1 MESKINQVQ
10 VAYQQFYTSI
20 GIENVWKGFLDG
32 AKSVIDTLNSLPKLF
47 GTIPVGAIAMV
58 TNIISLIKTVVLQ
71 GFSSIATN
79 IEAILQ
85 EANGGAA
92 NTAQAGGANIG
103 ATWGKSVAEA
113 IRASRGDIQNAMD
126 EALGKAKNGNVNNDN
141 TKNNNRTFDDFTPK
155 QTAKGYN
162 GYKYEGYKL
171 LADDDR
177 KYTDDPAAVEAY
189 LDIMDDLK
197 NEFQATYGELSEAS
211 FQAFHNIKSDFAM
224 GEISAAQ
231 SAKRISETFDAQL
244 KKAGKSADEIPK
256 AINQAMGKININAL
270 GEKIAAGLAKTGD
283 FLKKHADK
291 FKTIGQVGSL
301 IAASINTETEAGM
314 RASGA
319 TNTLGGVASLGGAI
333 GLAMAQQWPQAIMTA
348 FTGITN
354 IISGISSFIIT
365 GEERLEML
373 TKRAESSNNE
383 AKQAK
388 SEYNILNNALNK
400 INELDKTRFD
410 SEENMQA
417 YQNAVNELT
426 TQFPELIAGFDAAGN
441 AILSASNAE
450 AVLTAAREKS
460 AQAAYKAAQDEVK
473 RAEQAVTNT
482 KQTYDTAL
490 TGFVQNTGALSN
502 ITGGAHGEYE
512 GKTSY
517 QALLNVINNEKNRA
531 LLTLFNDWAESNIE
545 NLPYAHDFMRS
556 PTKETY
562 DNIYNLLKSD
572 TESELASNLKD
583 QFDTIMAGREAILG
597 AEEVYN
603 SQLREEF
610 QQAINNLTQ
619 SAINDNTQGLTESSQ
634 QTIDAANALITLFNE
649 KQQELIDRGIITR
662 ETAEIIRGELS
673 TVNSAQEDYLDA
685 QATLAAGLKA
695 QASAWQSVGANLDK
709 NYIKENSALV
719 GILSNI
725 MSQEDNQDNWQTY
738 VDNAEKFYSRLSDAR
753 KELLNRM
760 LSDTS
765 NYSFEDI
772 TKEFNITDTADEN
785 DLYNVL
791 EKYYSPIIEQIQ
803 NDLIQALS
811 RKAESMGPVIESQF
825 ERAIGKASTV
835 ADRQYLLQALSQFD
849 KTNNEDI
856 LAGYL
861 DFFDEIQTLDSQVRA
876 SVYNY
881 VQQYGLETKTGIE
894 ALKKALDNADIKMD
908 TSGLEEINNS
918 LITSVGLE
926 LQTSLNTLTTGWKE
940 QSKELSKLIS
950 GGLSLEEAD
959 QFVSKAAAIGLKL
972 DLNKDF
978 INAGGKLTLTAEAV
992 NKYWDKLNT
1001 ITEETADMWQSQ
1013 LSEAEKLLTS
1023 EGLIYK
1029 LDNEKLL
1036 QELGITDEKY
1046 FSEYGFLNV
1055 EGVKTLQDVYNSLKE
1070 QDAAFAAYL
1079 QYRQEQYELL
1089 YQSAQFNQGDWSAL
1103 VNIDW
1108 RELANTKN
1116 LSDLSAK
1123 GVNIETLR
1131 NAKNILN
1138 EQFSSLISDAL
1149 TLGFENIDWS
1159 KYTAILKLSGAN
1171 IKDFSGSY
1179 EKFIERY
1186 LDYTG
1191 QTIESIND
1199 SIIQAI
1205 QKDRTPNRDIINA
1218 TKDLTFTSGTRA
1230 YGSLD
1235 SIKTLADTLKV
1246 RVDTLIGNY
1255 IESLDSYAV
1264 ELSNVPA
1271 DKIQAILANE
1281 SAIVDSVNEFLQS
1294 IVDAIGN
1301 GIQGKLTYQGR
1312 DELIA
1317 QLGQLG
1323 INYITA
1329 ADFTQTADGLK
1340 LSVDAAY
1347 ELYKALSQ
1355 IDTYKGQLVFD
1366 ELYDSLTQTGEA
1378 CENILTTMASI
1389 ATAEGNLGKVPNGD
1403 LQERLNL
1410 YRQIARVQM
1419 DNPDSY
1425 KFMDNKLPTGMQG
1438 AVNFYSDWAKAAKTI
1453 KSSSASGYM
1462 EMQDFYN
1469 IINEINNMAAISGEV
1484 KLGAYTLDGNLSSA
1498 AELIQKAFDNL
1509 KMVDGK
1515 GMMVKLSGIG
1525 ADFSFAGADFSA
1537 GVDSG
1542 LQDFARAQIDMLD
1555 GMIQML
1561 EAVVAMEDALEG
1573 LDSVAGE
1580 DKTLDFGEIF
1590 HFNVDTG
1597 SYEYNDNFSER
1608 VLKPLQKELEQNEE
1622 TKELL
1627 SHYYIEGQ
1635 SIAEIIEKGNAALK
1649 DLNYDQVVNMQKLWQ
1664 GIYELLSHD
1673 YGDLTTLTEEI
1684 NRLLDS
1690 SGLRGILSSFTVK
1703 ENIGILITPDG
1714 EISIDL
1720 SDEALSKLNISRED
1734 AENILNDYA
1743 KNSKTVTSDPIR
1755 YERFLTLIGIIEVQD
1770 SKQGKIIKYQ
1780 NHEYTEDEFNTLL
1793 NRLSKFGS
1801 IENLKPQVNDNGE
1814 LTFTTTYSGI
1824 NTTIEISPEGSTVYK
1839 AGNKTYSSLAELYRD
1854 NSPKLQGQEGKAA
1867 GGSSIDY
1874 KNITFE
1880 GVAGTATVRQTFDTD
1895 GTITYIADV
1904 NGTAIKASSFEELE
1918 QAVIAY
1924 LKDNPTDT
1932 TTNSPESEAAGDEV
1946 TPITTPPQTLTLK
1959 PGEVTVETK
1968 DLQDYTVQQIQ
1979 EAKEAVKKALNG
1991 EELNDDEKDLI
2002 VTINPDIQVGDG
2014 QFSKEGLEGLAN
2026 ALNGIED
2033 KIITLT
2039 VIGDDAEWLQQL
2051 LESKDNPIPVT
2062 ATISVTNGKGEAGG
2076 EGGGVTADGTYSID
2090 TIQLAATAIQLVQ
2103 GEGGKPTVDA
2113 VGLGT
2118 LLTGAIYLATQLA
2131 TLIPGDAFDTSVDK
2145 LPLDNI
2151 PLQQAILK
2159 VINILLDAAESK
2171 VNDVGVV
2178 AAAKANPF
2186 SIDNLTAT
2194 VLALVLAAAPEAVDQ
2209 SELPLQSG
2217 STLAEHIGVL
2227 KAWVDSI
2234 LVNASDADVNNS
2246 GVKAQIKSTPINIE
2260 TITAIVNDI
2269 LAQLGIGVDP
2279 QGEINSLIPEPQPIQ
2294 RSVQVGINPSYGIFD
2309 ENGQLKPGLNIDDL
2323 LKPITDLDFS
2333 KVQLNLSAGGMV
2345 YNNPNGG
2352 NQTNG
2357 TSNLGLNLTAVE
2369 ESIASLQSSL
2379 NSLIPAELSTTIT
2392 NTSSA
2397 MSTMIPDIS
2406 EAASNVTNSLNDML
2420 SGFDA
2425 NKEIT
2430 VTITLDVKSND
2441 TGTSSVKGTR
2451 PSVITISNSTSA
2463 SGGGRARAK
2472 GQRTLMG
2479 ELGPELVVSHGR
2491 YYVVGENGA
2500 EFVDLDD
2507 DAIVFNH
2514 LQTKRLLQNGITSRG
2529 APITNERN
2537 AVSFA
2542 TGTQGPALASAAQ
2555 ALAQLKQIRAMW
2567 ESMLTATLSSL
2578 GKKAG
2583 SGGGKGK
2590 GGGGKGKGGG
2600 GSGSGGGGGGGGGGE
2615 DDKEVN
2621 AAYIADLERWY
2632 NLLRQ
2637 IAKLEQDISYEEQL
2651 RSKIE
2656 SDRVVN
2662 GSALYESRK
2671 RQLDQLDQE
2680 IAKNKE
2686 LSALQKSYYDARR
2699 KDLESTNFGKI
2710 FTFDEN
2716 GLMQW
2721 NDNAVMA
2728 NGQRGGLF
2736 ALEELNR
2743 MDEYGRPAYTA
2754 RQQYEML
2761 KSWGFSAE
2769 MEYDNNGNKIELED
2783 INDEEGYA
2791 KMVQAFNDRMDGWK
2805 DELDSLYDSYN
2816 EQLEKATS
2824 NETKRNELL
2833 QQIVDNQLSVE
2844 KSVLGA
2850 IEAREKAVID
2860 ELKNEQTALKES
2872 TDAYLDGLNRQLD
2885 QEKQLYARQDQD
2897 QELTRL
2903 QRQLAIL
2910 QRTGGSASQIRSLQN
2925 EIANKSQDRY
2935 FDLQQEQIDAVKDAA
2950 EKQQEQLDQQIKIME
2965 ETLEYQKENGL
2976 LWAEVAQVMQGT
2988 PQEITAFIAQYTPSY
3003 RSNSELQIAEDLRKL
3018 TGEVE
3023 DWVAYR
3029 DDEDEKVSTALA
3041 FPWESFVES
3050 TNHRYDELLSGDVG
3064 IIARAMFDELYS
3076 QTGDSTKSGI
3086 AVLEWL
3092 EGKYGPGA
3100 PQELTPEQ
3108 EAAQAEAQK
3117 TKEWAQELYEEL
3129 TGIYSQI
3136 TGLNANSRRI
3146 KALDEL
3152 GFDKKDILKIF
3163 ETYYADVIKLGLGP
3177 GILTGTGANADYD
3190 PKYALEK
3197 IELQYFT
3204 DKTQTYSQ
3212 TQANKIYNEILPIL
3226 QRIAEGSSY
3235 KIDLINN
3242 STYTPDVQLGTLM
3255 NPYWGNM
3262 STELESLVTTLRP
3275 TSGGSFPE
3283 SKYLKQ
3289 IITDWLMKQW
3299 KTWQAPGV
3307 AIKKQSSGDRRLSG
3321 AGGSTSTEPYS
3332 YYTKLSPVLQTQL
3345 VGSDGYVYVDTEGN
3359 IYKIVDNDI
3368 SKDIEA
3374 RAAGY
3379 TGGLVMTKEQYDAWM
3394 SSSSVY
3400 SASQVNQE
3408 LEHLKAVYGA
3418 TSISDLKGLLGSN
3431 YKLPSGYTLSEAGG
3445 VIESLGRYDTAF
3457 NTGLNVGTLNAE
3469 INITT
3474 TDANVGQEVV
3484 DALNAAMQK
3493 TARRVP

>member
-1 MESKINQVQ
+1 MRFLALVSNVDLLKENIANAQNSEDIGTLQALKAMDSLESKLNQVQ
-10 VAYQQFYTSI
+10 VAYQQFYTTI
-20 GIENVWKGFLDG
+20 GVENVWKGFLDG
-32 AKSVIDTLNSLPKLF
+32 TKSVIDTLNNLPKLF
-47 GTIPVGAIAMV
+47 GAIPLNAVAVIGSA
-58 TNIISLIKTVVLQ
+58 ISLIKTIALQ
-71 GFSSIATN
+71 GVAQI
-79 IEAILQ
+79 ILQ
-85 EANGGAA
+85 VKNNLKASEGEIVQVTGEIGKNA
-92 NTAQAGGANIG
+92 AQAAVNQANNEIKKANFAQTIKKSAGDIANSIG
-103 ATWGKSVAEA
+103 AVGVMIGA
-113 IRASRGDIQNAMD
+113 
-126 EALGKAKNGNVNNDN
+126 
-141 TKNNNRTFDDFTPK
+141 
-155 QTAKGYN
+155 
-162 GYKYEGYKL
+162 
-171 LADDDR
+171 
-177 KYTDDPAAVEAY
+177 
-189 LDIMDDLK
+189 IMDK
-197 NEFQATYGELSEAS
+197 TT
-211 FQAFHNIKSDFAM
+211 KS
-224 GEISAAQ
+224 GRE
-231 SAKRISETFDAQL
+231 
-244 KKAGKSADEIPK
+244 
-256 AINQAMGKININAL
+256 
-270 GEKIAAGLAKTGD
+270 AAGVVTG
-283 FLKKHADK
+283 
-291 FKTIGQVGSL
+291 
-301 IAASINTETEAGM
+301 
-314 RASGA
+314 
-319 TNTLGGVASLGGAI
+319 LGGAF
-333 GLAMAQQWPQAIMTA
+333 QAIGGIVNGLVSGNWAGPILTIA
-348 FTGITN
+348 TGIIN
-354 IISGISSFIIT
+354 IINGFSIAFESTS
-365 GEERLEML
+365 EKLERLTQE
-373 TKRAESSNNE
+373 AENLNNE
-383 AKQAK
+383 AKKAK
-388 SEYNILNNALNK
+388 AEYNTLDRSIKK
-400 INELDKTRFD
+400 IDELKLKRNESIEAT
-410 SEENMQA
+410 EE
-417 YQNAVNELT
+417 YHEAVNELADS
-426 TQFPELIAGFDAAGN
+426 FPQLVIGFDEVGN
-441 AILSASNAE
+441 AIYDAKNAELLLAEARRKAATDTYTAAKKEQERAQGALDNSINDVTGRVIPELLKSFDVKTTLQSGKSIGLYSEFQEYTNFLRTLQFGTSNDNKLFQMWLNRGEQDFANILLQNADTIRELAKTNPKQISVGAYNEKYTLDILDYLEKNVGVRVNAENTAQNEILETISKISTTPLDNANINNILNDLKTLINNYIETNGYDTFINTLLDEESGYYNELINGLSEIQANQLTTNLDSRNVALAGVNLYNTKQWSGESLLNSLAANIALNDTQQYDSEFEKYNSAITVVDNWIKKSGQDFEHINHIFSNLENYTEEDVYKLLNITNEDAQIKQAIADYYNYYINDIASKIEGQLASNGVFGTAVSQGKFNSVLGLSLITE
-450 AVLTAAREKS
+450 AANLVTDYENKGLEENAMSLRMAASNIFNILGSLADENTEQFVGLQQILHQGFSTKEQIQS
-460 AQAAYKAAQDEVK
+460 TIDTIQSDIDDGIYIGDIAQAATEI
-473 RAEQAVTNT
+473 
-482 KQTYDTAL
+482 
-490 TGFVQNTGALSN
+490 
-502 ITGGAHGEYE
+502 IT
-512 GKTSY
+512 
-517 QALLNVINNEKNRA
+517 LLNDMQSQMVYNYIAA
-531 LLTLFNDWAESNIE
+531 LKASYGSNIE
-545 NLPYAHDFMRS
+545 KYANDQKTLSKLSKGMGIDEVYEFLTSSLNTM
-556 PTKETY
+556 
-562 DNIYNLLKSD
+562 
-572 TESELASNLKD
+572 LKD
-583 QFDTIMAGREAILG
+583 PFD
-597 AEEVYN
+597 
-603 SQLREEF
+603 
-610 QQAINNLTQ
+610 
-619 SAINDNTQGLTESSQ
+619 INDFQ
-634 QTIDAANALITLFNE
+634 
-649 KQQELIDRGIITR
+649 
-662 ETAEIIRGELS
+662 
-673 TVNSAQEDYLDA
+673 
-685 QATLAAGLKA
+685 
-695 QASAWQSVGANLDK
+695 
-709 NYIKENSALV
+709 
-719 GILSNI
+719 
-725 MSQEDNQDNWQTY
+725 
-738 VDNAEKFYSRLSDAR
+738 
-753 KELLNRM
+753 
-760 LSDTS
+760 
-765 NYSFEDI
+765 
-772 TKEFNITDTADEN
+772 
-785 DLYNVL
+785 
-791 EKYYSPIIEQIQ
+791 
-803 NDLIQALS
+803 
-811 RKAESMGPVIESQF
+811 
-825 ERAIGKASTV
+825 
-835 ADRQYLLQALSQFD
+835 
-849 KTNNEDI
+849 
-856 LAGYL
+856 
-861 DFFDEIQTLDSQVRA
+861 
-876 SVYNY
+876 
-881 VQQYGLETKTGIE
+881 
-894 ALKKALDNADIKMD
+894 MD
-908 TSGLEEINNS
+908 TSGN
-918 LITSVGLE
+918 
-926 LQTSLNTLTTGWKE
+926 
-940 QSKELSKLIS
+940 
-950 GGLSLEEAD
+950 
-959 QFVSKAAAIGLKL
+959 
-972 DLNKDF
+972 
-978 INAGGKLTLTAEAV
+978 
-992 NKYWDKLNT
+992 
-1001 ITEETADMWQSQ
+1001 
-1013 LSEAEKLLTS
+1013 
-1023 EGLIYK
+1023 YK
-1029 LDNEKLL
+1029 LDDNQLEQYWQEYINKTYEINEDIQKFNESLKDNLDLEKIKNDSDALTKLGFDL
-1036 QELGITDEKY
+1036 STDTEITDEEIEEAIKTFKESYQATEEQLQKLEEDAIAQLHITLGKY
-1046 FSEYGFLNV
+1046 EEFLDGLTV
-1055 EGVKTLQDVYNSLKE
+1055 EEFASKKITKDDKNYRIKKE
-1070 QDAAFAAYL
+1070 
-1079 QYRQEQYELL
+1079 
-1089 YQSAQFNQGDWSAL
+1089 AQQ
-1103 VNIDW
+1103 
-1108 RELANTKN
+1108 T
-1116 LSDLSAK
+1116 
-1123 GVNIETLR
+1123 
-1131 NAKNILN
+1131 LN
-1138 EQFSSLISDAL
+1138 EAYSNLISDAL
-1149 TLGFENIDWS
+1149 SKGLENINPDDYTGLIS
-1159 KYTAILKLSGAN
+1159 TDIIDTTIGYQEFVNKYVGYTGKILSEINELIVQAIEKDKKPEQQ
-1171 IKDFSGSY
+1171 IKDLIKDINFINQNAAYASLDTIRQLADILQRDVRTMFDPDSFNELLGGYKITNFDFSG
-1179 EKFIERY
+1179 I
-1186 LDYTG
+1186 
-1191 QTIESIND
+1191 
-1199 SIIQAI
+1199 
-1205 QKDRTPNRDIINA
+1205 KDA
-1218 TKDLTFTSGTRA
+1218 E
-1230 YGSLD
+1230 
-1235 SIKTLADTLKV
+1235 TLVA
-1246 RVDTLIGNY
+1246 
-1255 IESLDSYAV
+1255 
-1264 ELSNVPA
+1264 
-1271 DKIQAILANE
+1271 
-1281 SAIVDSVNEFLQS
+1281 DSVNEFLQS

-1323 INYITA
+1323 INSITA

-1366 ELYDSLTQTGEA
+1366 DLYDSLTQTGEA

-1425 KFMDNKLPTGMQG
+1425 KFMDNKLPTSMQG
-1438 AVNFYSDWAKAAKTI
+1438 AVNFYSDWAEAAKTI

-1462 EMQDFYN
+1462 GMQDFYN

-1509 KMVDGK
+1509 EMVDGK

-1525 ADFSFAGADFSA
+1525 EDFSFAGADFSA

-1542 LQDFARAQIDMLD
+1542 LQDFARSQIDMLD
-1555 GMIQML
+1555 GIIAML
-1561 EAVVAMEDALEG
+1561 ETVVKIEEAMDGLGEGMDEVAGENHQLDMGEIFNFSIENGEINEAQYTDEFRKKVLEPLQDKIKQNTELQELLKEYYVSGKTLLDIIQNGNQGLEG
-1573 LDSVAGE
+1573 LSGE
-1580 DKTLDFGEIF
+1580 EI
-1590 HFNVDTG
+1590 
-1597 SYEYNDNFSER
+1597 
-1608 VLKPLQKELEQNEE
+1608 LK
-1622 TKELL
+1622 
-1627 SHYYIEGQ
+1627 IGQ
-1635 SIAEIIEKGNAALK
+1635 FWQSL
-1649 DLNYDQVVNMQKLWQ
+1649 YD
-1664 GIYELLSHD
+1664 LLSHD
-1673 YGDLTTLTEEI
+1673 YDLENLVSDVTNLIEE
-1684 NRLLDS
+1684 
-1690 SGLRGILSSFTVK
+1690 SGLSKVLSGFHFDK
-1703 ENIGILITPDG
+1703 EANIGILITPELGAVKIEFDEEKLRQIFG
-1714 EISIDL
+1714 EDKTIEEVIA
-1720 SDEALSKLNISRED
+1720 EAKE
-1734 AENILNDYA
+1734 ILNKYA
-1743 KNSKTVTSDPIR
+1743 KGTLNVGEVEYTQ
-1755 YERFLTLIGIIEVQD
+1755 FLQLIGVIEVETDESGNQ
-1770 SKQGKIIKYQ
+1770 IYKYKG
-1780 NHEYTEDEFNTLL
+1780 HEYTKDEFKQLVEQLKKNNLPSLESLNSNNTT
-1793 NRLSKFGS
+1793 N
-1801 IENLKPQVNDNGE
+1801 VDDNGV
-1814 LTFTTTYSGI
+1814 LTFTTTYSGVKTLVSI
-1824 NTTIEISPEGSTVYK
+1824 GPNSEIKYTVNNTEYDSLSEAIRN
-1839 AGNKTYSSLAELYRD
+1839 GNPT
-1854 NSPKLQGQEGKAA
+1854 LQGQEGKAA
-1867 GGSSIDY
+1867 GSRSIDY
-1874 KNITFE
+1874 ENITFE
-1880 GVAGTATVRQTFDTD
+1880 GVAGTATVRQYFDTD
-1895 GTITYIADV
+1895 GNITYITDV

-2051 LESKDNPIPVT
+2051 VESKDNPIPVT

-2076 EGGGVTADGTYSID
+2076 EGGGITADGTYSID

-2103 GEGGKPTVDA
+2103 GEGGKPTVNA

-2194 VLALVLAAAPEAVDQ
+2194 VLALLLTAAPEAVDQ
-2209 SELPLQSG
+2209 SGLPVKNG
-2217 STLAEHIGVL
+2217 STLAEHIGLL

-2246 GVKAQIKSTPINIE
+2246 GVKAQIKSTPIDVE

-2269 LAQLGIGVDP
+2269 LAQLGVNVDP
-2279 QGEINSLIPEPQPIQ
+2279 QSEMSALIPDNLSTDKDLSVNVTPKYQLAPGAHTPTEEELNTLLGITNLPQAQ
-2294 RSVQVGINPSYGIFD
+2294 RD
-2309 ENGQLKPGLNIDDL
+2309 ENGYIILPGTQTGYQGQGPEYTPPTEQNAQEVIINGNNVEVNGENSNTPAPSDNTNTAGQFEGAAQAAKEAATEMSGAADTVTTVSIDAKAAVAQTQSDIQSSAEQIESTAADVAAKTSEL
-2323 LKPITDLDFS
+2323 GGAAESAAGNVENLVGAINSIPSNTEIGIGVSINVDVSSQTGYAPVTSATIHAPITNKPVAANS
-2333 KVQLNLSAGGMV
+2333 KGNVALS
-2345 YNNPNGG
+2345 
-2352 NQTNG
+2352 
-2357 TSNLGLNLTAVE
+2357 
-2369 ESIASLQSSL
+2369 
-2379 NSLIPAELSTTIT
+2379 
-2392 NTSSA
+2392 
-2397 MSTMIPDIS
+2397 
-2406 EAASNVTNSLNDML
+2406 
-2420 SGFDA
+2420 
-2425 NKEIT
+2425 
-2430 VTITLDVKSND
+2430 
-2441 TGTSSVKGTR
+2441 KGR
-2451 PSVITISNSTSA
+2451 
-2463 SGGGRARAK
+2463 K
-2472 GQRTLMG
+2472 TLMG

-2537 AVSFA
+2537 AISFA

-2578 GKKAG
+2578 GKQAG

-2590 GGGGKGKGGG
+2590 GGGGGGKGKSGD
-2600 GSGSGGGGGGGGGGE
+2600 GSGSSGGGGGGGGGGGE

-2637 IAKLEQDISYEEQL
+2637 IAKLEQDITYEEQL

-3050 TNHRYDELLSGDVG
+3050 TNHRYDELLSGEVG

-3092 EGKYGPGA
+3092 EGTYGPGA

-3117 TKEWAQELYEEL
+3117 TREWAQELYEEL
-3129 TGIYSQI
+3129 LGISQI
-3136 TGLNANSRRI
+3136 TGPNTQAQRK
-3146 KALDEL
+3146 KALSET
-3152 GFDKKDILKIF
+3152 GFNKNDILKIL
-3163 ETYYADVIKLGLGP
+3163 ETYYADVIALGLGP
-3177 GILTGTGANADYD
+3177 NLLQGNGTQKDYD
-3190 PKYALEK
+3190 PKFALQEISEK
-3197 IELQYFT
+3197 YF
-3204 DKTQTYSQ
+3204 K
-3212 TQANKIYNEILPIL
+3212 NKYGDSDVQVSNIMKDMLPLL
-3226 QRIAEGSSY
+3226 QRLAEGSTY

-3262 STELESLVTTLRP
+3262 TTELESLVTTLRP

-3283 SKYLKQ
+3283 SKYSKQ

-3307 AIKKQSSGDRRLSG
+3307 AIKKKDLGDRRISG
-3321 AGGSTSTEPYS
+3321 GGGGSSEPTAGYRQ
-3332 YYTKLSPVLQTQL
+3332 LNPVLQTAL
-3345 VGSDGYVYVDTEGN
+3345 VGNDTWVYVDVEGN
-3359 IYKIVDNDI
+3359 IYKVKDNDI
-3368 SKDIEA
+3368 RKDYEA
-3374 RAAGY
+3374 RQAGY

-3394 SSSSVY
+3394 PPSSVS
-3400 SASQVNQE
+3400 SASQANKE

-3418 TSISDLKGLLGSN
+3418 TSISDLKGRLGSD
-3431 YKLPSGYTLSEAGG
+3431 YKLPSGYTLSELGG
-3445 VIESLGRYDTAF
+3445 VLGALSNYDTAF
-3457 NTGLNVGTLNAE
+3457 NAGLNVGTLNAE

>member
-71 GFSSIATN
+71 GFGSIATN
-79 IEAILQ
+79 IETILQ

-113 IRASRGDIQNAMD
+113 IRASRGDIQGAMD
-126 EALGKAKNGNVNNDN
+126 EALKKNPDTPTNAGQGNAPASKLNIPILDN
-141 TKNNNRTFDDFTPK
+141 ILNSNKKYDKDSDQEDEGLQQLRT
-155 QTAKGYN
+155 
-162 GYKYEGYKL
+162 
-171 LADDDR
+171 
-177 KYTDDPAAVEAY
+177 AY
-189 LDIMDDLK
+189 L
-197 NEFQATYGELSEAS
+197 EYGK
-211 FQAFHNIKSDFAM
+211 IV
-224 GEISAAQ
+224 GEIPEAVAKSQQEIEKAYQAGTINLGQAAHQIRDNFNQ
-231 SAKRISETFDAQL
+231 SFTQVAKDAQ
-244 KKAGKSADEIPK
+244 KIPEGIEQAVSKVEKNKSFIS
-256 AINQAMGKININAL
+256 NLGSNISKQFSGL
-270 GEKIAAGLAKTGD
+270 GEKIASSLSKAFSLNGD
-283 FLKKHADK
+283 GSGYKI
-291 FKTIGQVGSL
+291 IGQLASTVSAL
-301 IAASINTETEAGM
+301 ISKETEEGIQ
-314 RASGA
+314 ASGVI
-319 TNTLGGVASLGGAI
+319 NGLGGVSQAFGGALQ
-333 GLAMAQQWPQAIMTA
+333 LASGNVIAGIQNMLTGVINIFNGWSTA
-348 FTGITN
+348 WITD
-354 IISGISSFIIT
+354 
-365 GEERLEML
+365 EERLEIL
-373 TKRAESSNNE
+373 TKQAETLNNE
-383 AKQAK
+383 AKKAK
-388 SEYNILNNALNK
+388 AEYNTLDNSIKKIDELEEKRYDSEEAAQAYQDA
-400 INELDKTRFD
+400 INELT
-410 SEENMQA
+410 N
-417 YQNAVNELT
+417 
-426 TQFPELIAGFDAAGN
+426 QFPQLIAGFDASGN
-441 AILSASNAE
+441 AILDTVAAEEMLANA
-450 AVLTAAREKS
+450 RIKS
-460 AQAAYKAAQDEVK
+460 AQASYEAAKGEYKVAAQQATISRQTAESALPSYLDTITTNLNVARGGLTGYIQNQLSPYEKILQDKGKLTPQVFTNESDREVMLASLDRLNNVFDNYNEVLAVIEEYRQLAPNEKIDWNDFDAALENATSLFKGKDADAEQQIYEYIQKIKDAYDNSFINLSDSELETAEQINKKIEDYNKSDNHTVETGTQLINDINKLIDNNGNLYSYYEPTLNYLKQYNELLEQAGNDIRAQEIAAKKLATTWQNIQFKDIADEFEYLADNSALSTILSNRMAAETTSVDDISANQQKWYQYMLSAEGFWNSLNDEYQSLFNQMLQDSKSYSAKDILSMEEFQGMDDELVSMLNEYYSDRIQNIRTRLVNQFKQIENGTSSNFTYLYSSALTQVDTEDEATYLSNVLQLWQDYQDSGLGDIGESVGLAYMRFYSQLQQLTPQMRNTALDIINSYGFKTISGIEQMAKALQQADIDLDLTELENVKSEMITNIPLELQAATDSILKEWPEKTKKIGQLLSDGLSSADLDSFLDELSNLNIDINLDKDIKWENGKATISTDKVKEYVNAVTNLYDNLIQSTQQGIDGLRQIDLDSININQNTGKVDKNNDFVELLKSFGININDYIKESIDETTGAINSYTLDKAALKDTIQTKLDDNQIALNRFAMYQAQAIDEFNQMLFNAGDYSSIGGPGKAAQLARGDLKPSKPIEK
-473 RAEQAVTNT
+473 QA
-482 KQTYDTAL
+482 Q
-490 TGFVQNTGALSN
+490 
-502 ITGGAHGEYE
+502 
-512 GKTSY
+512 KT
-517 QALLNVINNEKNRA
+517 VR
-531 LLTLFNDWAESNIE
+531 
-545 NLPYAHDFMRS
+545 
-556 PTKETY
+556 
-562 DNIYNLLKSD
+562 
-572 TESELASNLKD
+572 
-583 QFDTIMAGREAILG
+583 
-597 AEEVYN
+597 EVY
-603 SQLREEF
+603 
-610 QQAINNLTQ
+610 
-619 SAINDNTQGLTESSQ
+619 D
-634 QTIDAANALITLFNE
+634 
-649 KQQELIDRGIITR
+649 
-662 ETAEIIRGELS
+662 
-673 TVNSAQEDYLDA
+673 
-685 QATLAAGLKA
+685 
-695 QASAWQSVGANLDK
+695 
-709 NYIKENSALV
+709 
-719 GILSNI
+719 
-725 MSQEDNQDNWQTY
+725 
-738 VDNAEKFYSRLSDAR
+738 
-753 KELLNRM
+753 
-760 LSDTS
+760 
-765 NYSFEDI
+765 
-772 TKEFNITDTADEN
+772 
-785 DLYNVL
+785 
-791 EKYYSPIIEQIQ
+791 
-803 NDLIQALS
+803 
-811 RKAESMGPVIESQF
+811 
-825 ERAIGKASTV
+825 
-835 ADRQYLLQALSQFD
+835 
-849 KTNNEDI
+849 
-856 LAGYL
+856 
-861 DFFDEIQTLDSQVRA
+861 
-876 SVYNY
+876 
-881 VQQYGLETKTGIE
+881 
-894 ALKKALDNADIKMD
+894 
-908 TSGLEEINNS
+908 
-918 LITSVGLE
+918 
-926 LQTSLNTLTTGWKE
+926 
-940 QSKELSKLIS
+940 
-950 GGLSLEEAD
+950 
-959 QFVSKAAAIGLKL
+959 
-972 DLNKDF
+972 
-978 INAGGKLTLTAEAV
+978 
-992 NKYWDKLNT
+992 
-1001 ITEETADMWQSQ
+1001 
-1013 LSEAEKLLTS
+1013 
-1023 EGLIYK
+1023 
-1029 LDNEKLL
+1029 
-1036 QELGITDEKY
+1036 
-1046 FSEYGFLNV
+1046 
-1055 EGVKTLQDVYNSLKE
+1055 
-1070 QDAAFAAYL
+1070 
-1079 QYRQEQYELL
+1079 
-1089 YQSAQFNQGDWSAL
+1089 
-1103 VNIDW
+1103 
-1108 RELANTKN
+1108 
-1116 LSDLSAK
+1116 
-1123 GVNIETLR
+1123 
-1131 NAKNILN
+1131 
-1138 EQFSSLISDAL
+1138 SLISDVL
-1149 TLGFENIDWS
+1149 NKGFDEID
-1159 KYTAILKLSGAN
+1159 LS
-1171 IKDFSGSY
+1171 
-1179 EKFIERY
+1179 
-1186 LDYTG
+1186 DYTG
-1191 QTIESIND
+1191 LLNKNALTNVLKGSYQKFVKSYIDLAHKTIEEYND
-1199 SIIQAI
+1199 LMIQAI
-1205 QKDRTPNRDIINA
+1205 EKDAKADRQNVDISA
-1218 TKDLTFTSGTRA
+1218 AKSALDDLTFTGKGT

-1235 SIKTLADTLKV
+1235 QIKNLANSLNMKV
-1246 RVDTLIGNY
+1246 DELIGGY
-1255 IESLDSYAV
+1255 IEELDQYSV
-1264 ELSNVPA
+1264 DLSRIPA
-1271 DKIQAILANE
+1271 DKIAQIKNSE
-1281 SAIVDSVNEFLQS
+1281 SLIADSVNEFLQS

-1323 INYITA
+1323 INSITA

-1347 ELYKALSQ
+1347 ELYKVLSQ

-1389 ATAEGNLGKVPNGD
+1389 ATAEGNLGKVSNGD

-1419 DNPDSY
+1419 DNSDSY

-1438 AVNFYSDWAKAAKTI
+1438 AVNFYNDWAEAAKTI

-1462 EMQDFYN
+1462 GMQDFYN
-1469 IINEINNMAAISGEV
+1469 IINEINNMAAISGEI

-1498 AELIQKAFDNL
+1498 ANLIQDAFNSL
-1509 KMVDGK
+1509 EMVDGK

-1525 ADFSFAGADFSA
+1525 ADFSFAGADFSD
-1537 GVDSG
+1537 GVNSG
-1542 LQDFARAQIDMLD
+1542 LQDFAQSQIDMLD

-1561 EAVVAMEDALEG
+1561 ETIVAMENITEGISDSNENGEIDFSEMFPKIRIDEDGNEWAMITPQLMKNAKHILKLAETNEDLQKALSGLNINGLNIGEMLKKIAKGGEISKEDAELFHATVLATQQALESG
-1573 LDSVAGE
+1573 EYDLDNLQTSILSILAKSGIIDEYTINDKTYAIGYGFHLEKTENGWEYNGKIYDTSEEALAAMAGE
-1580 DKTLDFGEIF
+1580 QDIAAGAVETTLTTKSGETVKAYEFDAGAFKYTKHYSKGEIIYTATAS
-1590 HFNVDTG
+1590 NGEQVTANSESELRQQLVNIELDEWENGQQGNVTEEQLQEKQLELNQKYGIKIQATVDTSNATVTG
-1597 SYEYNDNFSER
+1597 IDHNTYKALREKVSE
-1608 VLKPLQKELEQNEE
+1608 VIENNGKVDDSNLVTELEQKVGFKIELDE
-1622 TKELL
+1622 TGSVDEAT
-1627 SHYYIEGQ
+1627 I
-1635 SIAEIIEKGNAALK
+1635 
-1649 DLNYDQVVNMQKLWQ
+1649 QKLQ
-1664 GIYELLSHD
+1664 TFFNMEDKH
-1673 YGDLTTLTEEI
+1673 
-1684 NRLLDS
+1684 
-1690 SGLRGILSSFTVK
+1690 
-1703 ENIGILITPDG
+1703 
-1714 EISIDL
+1714 
-1720 SDEALSKLNISRED
+1720 LN
-1734 AENILNDYA
+1734 L
-1743 KNSKTVTSDPIR
+1743 
-1755 YERFLTLIGIIEVQD
+1755 
-1770 SKQGKIIKYQ
+1770 
-1780 NHEYTEDEFNTLL
+1780 
-1793 NRLSKFGS
+1793 
-1801 IENLKPQVNDNGE
+1801 
-1814 LTFTTTYSGI
+1814 
-1824 NTTIEISPEGSTVYK
+1824 TIES
-1839 AGNKTYSSLAELYRD
+1839 
-1854 NSPKLQGQEGKAA
+1854 
-1867 GGSSIDY
+1867 
-1874 KNITFE
+1874 
-1880 GVAGTATVRQTFDTD
+1880 
-1895 GTITYIADV
+1895 
-1904 NGTAIKASSFEELE
+1904 
-1918 QAVIAY
+1918 
-1924 LKDNPTDT
+1924 
-1932 TTNSPESEAAGDEV
+1932 
-1946 TPITTPPQTLTLK
+1946 
-1959 PGEVTVETK
+1959 
-1968 DLQDYTVQQIQ
+1968 VQ
-1979 EAKEAVKKALNG
+1979 
-1991 EELNDDEKDLI
+1991 
-2002 VTINPDIQVGDG
+2002 
-2014 QFSKEGLEGLAN
+2014 
-2026 ALNGIED
+2026 
-2033 KIITLT
+2033 
-2039 VIGDDAEWLQQL
+2039 GDDVEWLKQL
-2051 LESKDNPIPVT
+2051 LESKDTPIPIT

-2076 EGGGVTADGTYSID
+2076 EGGGITADGTYSID

-2113 VGLGT
+2113 AGLGT

-2131 TLIPGDAFDTSVDK
+2131 TLIPGDAFSASVDG

-2151 PLQQAILK
+2151 PLQQAILN

-2178 AAAKANPF
+2178 AAAKANPS

-2194 VLALVLAAAPEAVDQ
+2194 VLALLLAAAPGAVDP
-2209 SELPLQSG
+2209 SELPLPESG
-2217 STLAEHIGVL
+2217 STLAEHIGLL

-2246 GVKAQIKSTPINIE
+2246 GVKAQVKSIPVDVE

-2269 LAQLGIGVDP
+2269 LAQLGVDADP
-2279 QGEINSLIPEPQPIQ
+2279 QGEMSALIPDDVSTDKNLSVNVTPKYQLAPGAHTPTEEELNTLLGISNLPPAQ
-2294 RSVQVGINPSYGIFD
+2294 RD
-2309 ENGQLKPGLNIDDL
+2309 ENGYIIWPGTQTRYQGQGPEYTPPTEQNAQEVIINGNNVEVNGENSNTPAPSDNTNTAGQFEGAAQAAQEAATEMSGAADTVTTVSIDA
-2323 LKPITDLDFS
+2323 KAA
-2333 KVQLNLSAGGMV
+2333 VA
-2345 YNNPNGG
+2345 
-2352 NQTNG
+2352 QTQ
-2357 TSNLGLNLTAVE
+2357 SD
-2369 ESIASLQSSL
+2369 IQSSAEQIE
-2379 NSLIPAELSTTIT
+2379 STAADVAAKTAELG
-2392 NTSSA
+2392 SA
-2397 MSTMIPDIS
+2397 A
-2406 EAASNVTNSLNDML
+2406 E
-2420 SGFDA
+2420 
-2425 NKEIT
+2425 
-2430 VTITLDVKSND
+2430 
-2441 TGTSSVKGTR
+2441 
-2451 PSVITISNSTSA
+2451 SA
-2463 SGGGRARAK
+2463 SGNVENLVGAINSIPSNTEIGIGVSINVDVSSQTGFAPVTSATIHAPISNKPVAAKSKGNVALSKGRK
-2472 GQRTLMG
+2472 TLMG

-2578 GKKAG
+2578 GKQAG
-2583 SGGGKGK
+2583 SGSGKGK
-2590 GGGGKGKGGG
+2590 GGGGGKGKSGD
-2600 GSGSGGGGGGGGGGE
+2600 GSGSSGGGGGGGGGGE

-2637 IAKLEQDISYEEQL
+2637 IAKLEQDITYEEQL

-2656 SDRVVN
+2656 SDRVIN

-3050 TNHRYDELLSGDVG
+3050 TNHRYDELLSGEVG

-3092 EGKYGPGA
+3092 EGTYGPGA

-3129 TGIYSQI
+3129 LGISQI
-3136 TGLNANSRRI
+3136 TGPNTQAQMK
-3146 KALDEL
+3146 KALSET
-3152 GFDKKDILKIF
+3152 GFNKNDILKIL
-3163 ETYYADVIKLGLGP
+3163 ETYYADVIALGLGP
-3177 GILTGTGANADYD
+3177 DLLQGNGTQKDYD
-3190 PKYALEK
+3190 SSFALQNIVEKYFK
-3197 IELQYFT
+3197 NKYG
-3204 DKTQTYSQ
+3204 DSDTQVS
-3212 TQANKIYNEILPIL
+3212 AIIKDMLPLL
-3226 QRIAEGSSY
+3226 QRLAEGSTY
-3235 KIDLINN
+3235 RIDLINN

-3275 TSGGSFPE
+3275 TAGGSFPE

-3289 IITDWLMKQW
+3289 IMTDWLMKQW

-3321 AGGSTSTEPYS
+3321 AGDSTPTEPYS

-3400 SASQVNQE
+3400 SASQANQE

-3431 YKLPSGYTLSEAGG
+3431 YKLPSGYTLSEVGG
-3445 VIESLGRYDTAF
+3445 AIEALGRYDTAF